1 MGTPIPYTLKSD
13 DGISVVILICFFI
26 AAFVL
31 ANSRKYLIE
40 QGKNFIL
47 HRERSSLFVSATS
60 LNSNFSFL
68 LILQMG
74 FLTALVFFAWF
85 HYKCPFFIQENSPWV
100 LFGIYTLLAV
110 IYVFLKRIIYTFFG
124 WIFFDKSTTSLWLNS
139 YFTLV
144 YYFGFVL
151 FPYVLLLVYF
161 DFDKQIMLTLGLVI
175 LIITKILMLY
185 KWLKFFFIN
194 IYGLSLL
201 ILYFCALEIVPCLLM
216 YRVLMD
222 INSLLLIKI

>member
-1 MGTPIPYTLKSD
+1 M
-13 DGISVVILICFFI
+13 CFL
-26 AAFVL
+26 V
-31 ANSRKYLIE
+31 
-40 QGKNFIL
+40 
-47 HRERSSLFVSATS
+47 
-60 LNSNFSFL
+60 
-68 LILQMG
+68 
-74 FLTALVFFAWF
+74 ALVLFAWF
-85 HYKCPFFIQENSPWV
+85 QYKCPILIQEISPWI
-100 LFGIYTLLAV
+100 LFGIYTLAAV
-110 IYVFLKRIIYTFFG
+110 IYVFLKRVIYAFIG

-144 YYFGFVL
+144 YYFGFAL

-161 DFDKQIMLTLGLVI
+161 EFDKPVMLTLGLVI

-216 YRVLMD
+216 YRALVD

>member
-1 MGTPIPYTLKSD
+1 MGELIPYTLKSD
-13 DGISVVILICFFI
+13 DGISVIILISFFI
-26 AAFVL
+26 ITFVL
-31 ANSRKYLIE
+31 ASSRKYLLQ

-47 HRERSSLFVSATS
+47 HRERFSLFVSDTS

-68 LILQMG
+68 LILHMC
-74 FLTALVFFAWF
+74 FLVALVFHAWF
-85 HYKCPFFIQENSPWV
+85 QYKCPILIQEISSWK
-100 LFGIYTLLAV
+100 LFGIYTILAMF
-110 IYVFLKRIIYTFFG
+110 YVFFKRVIYTFIG
-124 WIFFDKSTTSLWLNS
+124 WIYSDKGTTSLWLNS

-144 YYFGFVL
+144 YYFGFTL

-161 DFDKQIMLTLGLVI
+161 DFDKQIVLTLGCVI

-201 ILYFCALEIVPCLLM
+201 ILYFCALEIVPCLLL
-216 YRVLMD
+216 YQALVD